1 MNSLPYPGKA
11 QCPYPPPP
19 PFPGHPVAKVTGVG
33 THELL
38 DPGDPVAAA
47 RVMEAIFVP
56 INDVRASFMIDARY
70 QRLEIPRCNEACSV
84 IDFRCESRAATIFN
98 NVSWFEL

>member
-1 MNSLPYPGKA
+1 M
-11 QCPYPPPP
+11 
-19 PFPGHPVAKVTGVG
+19 
-33 THELL
+33 L
-38 DPGDPVAAA
+38 DIRYEGLTAL
-47 RVMEAIFVP
+47 RIMGAIFVP